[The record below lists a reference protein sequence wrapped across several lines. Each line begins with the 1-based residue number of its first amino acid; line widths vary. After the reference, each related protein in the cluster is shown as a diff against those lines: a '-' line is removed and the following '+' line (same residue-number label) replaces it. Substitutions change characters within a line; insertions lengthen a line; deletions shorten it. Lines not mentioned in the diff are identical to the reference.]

1 MARNYRSYNHHHKS
15 EPTEDQA
22 VPVLEKIKA
31 VRTDHPFLSYLKS
44 KTFKGFEG
52 HSLYDVGRYFLRAMF
67 TENLNMRASALSFNF
82 FLALFPA
89 LIFTLTLIA
98 YLPFDDL
105 KTQFVQEL
113 SRILPDKSFK
123 EVSGTIQEVLLK
135 QNRGLLSFGFAL
147 TLYFASNAFHI
158 LINNFNRRLPVVVKK
173 NWFQLRL
180 KALFMTVL
188 ISSMVIV
195 VLVLI
200 TWGYQLHRYMVT
212 EQWRIGF
219 IYEFILVI
227 FEYLLIAFLIFLAI
241 SSVYYFGPH
250 HQWRWKFFSAGSILA
265 SSLSILS
272 SLVFSFYVNNFDSY
286 NKIYGSIG
294 AIIALLILIYI
305 NVLAVIVGFELNAS
319 IEKAGLFSQSQED

>member
-1 MARNYRSYNHHHKS
+1 
-15 EPTEDQA
+15 
-22 VPVLEKIKA
+22 
-31 VRTDHPFLSYLKS
+31 
-44 KTFKGFEG
+44 
-52 HSLYDVGRYFLRAMF
+52 
-67 TENLNMRASALSFNF
+67 
-82 FLALFPA
+82 
-89 LIFTLTLIA
+89 
-98 YLPFDDL
+98 
-105 KTQFVQEL
+105 
-113 SRILPDKSFK
+113 
-123 EVSGTIQEVLLK
+123 
-135 QNRGLLSFGFAL
+135 
-147 TLYFASNAFHI
+147 
-158 LINNFNRRLPVVVKK
+158 
-173 NWFQLRL
+173 
-180 KALFMTVL
+180 MTVL

-319 IEKAGLFSQSQED
+319 IEKAGLYSQTQED